1 MRLTKVSTDWENWED
16 ELPEKQNYARAQHQA
31 NRAHYLITAEGH
43 VLADLPPNR
52 KVAKTC
58 GGILWTTRQALNTTT
73 F

>member
-16 ELPEKQNYARAQHQA
+16 ELPEKQNYAIARYQA
-31 NRAHYLITAEGH
+31 TGTHYLITAEGY
-43 VLADLPPNR
+43 VFGDLGGNRRLAKSL
-52 KVAKTC
+52 